1 MSMRIFIKGL
11 LLVLLM
17 GTLSLI
23 SYGQTK
29 PKPSDF
35 GIQSKKAMKY
45 YLEGLQQAQWRNR
58 MEAINFFEEAI
69 KLEPNFSHAHY
80 QLGVNAYVKKKY
92 EDAMTHLEKV
102 AEINPQ
108 EFKVLNFF
116 LGESYFYNEEY
127 AKSKE
132 QLSLFLEKG
141 IGRKN
146 DVNKAKRTLRHAT
159 FAAEAIQKPMD
170 FEAINMGDSINTAR
184 DEYLPYL
191 TADDEYI
198 LFTSKRPQSVGG
210 FNRSLQD
217 YSEDFFFSKKENGTW
232 SKARNL
238 GKPINTRENEG
249 AASVT
254 QDGRMIFFTACNLPG
269 GFGSCDIYYSQR
281 DGNKWTRP
289 QILGPEVNSES
300 WDSQPCLSHDGKTLY
315 FASGRVGG
323 KGGRDIWYSNLVD
336 GRWTQAKNLGSPINT
351 AGNEDSPF
359 IHADDET
366 LYFSSDYHP
375 GFGAQDLF
383 VSYRDETETWSLP
396 KNMGY
401 PLNTVADESNIF
413 VSASGKR
420 GYINSDREGGKGM
433 SDLYEFEMAPE
444 IRPKLATYLR
454 GLVIDSLTEKP
465 VYARIRL
472 IDVAS
477 GDTIRQVFSDK
488 IEGKFLMSV
497 PLNRDYAAYVEAP
510 GYLFTSKNFSLTSSG
525 ESSYFDLLIE
535 MKKLRKDISIVLPN
549 IFFATGKWDLEKTS
563 EVELKFLL
571 KFLKQNPSMSIEVQG
586 HTDDVGKDED
596 NLNLSQKRAESVR
609 DYLIE
614 RGINPERL
622 VAKGYGESHP
632 VAGNITDEDRARN
645 RRTEIK
651 ILDVQSN

>member
-1 MSMRIFIKGL
+1 MLMRIFSKGFL
-11 LLVLLM
+11 FIVLLSAIV
-17 GTLSLI
+17 TLSF
-23 SYGQTK
+23 GQGK
-29 PKPSDF
+29 PKPADF
-35 GIQSKKAMKY
+35 GIQSKKALKY
-45 YLEGLQQAQWRNR
+45 YMEGLQQAQWRNR

-69 KLEPNFSHAHY
+69 KIEPNFAHAHY

-92 EDAMTHLEKV
+92 GEAMTHLEKV
-102 AEINPQ
+102 SELKPE
-108 EFKVLNFF
+108 EFRVLSFY
-116 LGESYFYNEEY
+116 LGEAYFFNEKYSES
-127 AKSKE
+127 AE
-132 QLSLFLEKG
+132 QLSAFLQAG
-141 IGRKN
+141 LGRKN
-146 DVNKAKRTLRHAT
+146 DVKVATKTLRHAK
-159 FAAEAIQKPMD
+159 FAAEAIKSPVD

-217 YSEDFFFSKKENGTW
+217 YSEDFFFSRKIDGAWT
-232 SKARNL
+232 KARNL

-254 QDGRMIFFTACNLPG
+254 QDGRMIFFTACNLPE
-269 GFGSCDIYYSQR
+269 GFGSCDIYFSKR
-281 DGNKWTRP
+281 EGNKWTRP
-289 QILGPEVNSES
+289 VILGEEINSES

-315 FASGRVGG
+315 FASGRAGG
-323 KGGRDIWYSNLVD
+323 KGGRDIWFSNFID
-336 GRWTQAKNLGSPINT
+336 GKWTPAQNLGAPINT

-375 GFGAQDLF
+375 GFGSQDLF
-383 VSYRDETETWSLP
+383 VSYRDETDTWALP

-420 GYINSDREGGKGM
+420 GYINSDRDGGKGM

-454 GLVIDSLTEKP
+454 GLVVDSLTEKP
-465 VYARIRL
+465 LYARIQL
-472 IDVAS
+472 IDVQS
-477 GDTIRQVFSDK
+477 GDTIRKVFSDK
-488 IEGKFLMSV
+488 VDGRFLMSL
-497 PLNRDYAAYVEAP
+497 PLDRDYAAYVETP
-510 GYLFTSKNFSLTSSG
+510 GYLFTSKNFSLAASA

-549 IFFATGKWDLEKTS
+549 IFFDTGKWDLKETS
-563 EVELKFLL
+563 DVELQFLL
-571 KFLKQNPSMSIEVQG
+571 KFLKRNPKITIEVQG
-586 HTDDVGKDED
+586 HTDDIGKDED
-596 NLNLSQKRAESVR
+596 NLNLSQKRAEAVR
-609 DYLIE
+609 EYLLE
-614 RGINPERL
+614 QGINPERL
-622 VAKGYGESHP
+622 LAKGYGESQP
-632 VAGNITDEDRARN
+632 VAGNITDEDRAQN

-651 ILDVQSN
+651 ILEVKE